1 MRFFVLILP
10 FLLFTICTLCTAAD
24 TTAIRHYNMDNGL
37 PANKVYFSM
46 QDKQGYIWFATENGV
61 VKYDGYTFKVFNER
75 NGLPSSDVWRLSEDN
90 FGRIWL
96 SCYANSLGY
105 IKNDKYYSVGP
116 KYNSPVR
123 LNYIRSSDNSTILV
137 SYRDRKYNIL
147 RVNADNSYSLIK
159 QLDDIWILYLATDN
173 SIYYLHERDRVIRQL
188 RYTGHNFSI
197 NKLCVLDTN
206 MLKWGMPYYNAGT
219 KIYGLAEGSQI
230 IKTKSKITCKEDT
243 VSLKRIT
250 GYPDEVALMY
260 EPFYDSLQ
268 IFGKYGTYFLS
279 DNLQLKKVLKYS
291 NYFDTIPSI
300 VYNIEDINSNK
311 WFMTSE
317 GVYLAYNKLAS
328 LSANRILQGG
338 TDITLIG
345 QLSNGS
351 VCWWNNKQLQLI
363 IVDSTNSKIERINLP
378 SKLLSLTEIDNNR
391 LLCCFTQE
399 LSIMELDLR
408 TKSLQYPFSK
418 KIIWFESAKIVD
430 YASDLDMKTRIGN
443 KAKILS
449 GYEHA
454 FFSWIKAID
463 KVTEGEYIIRFGTFV
478 GNIKENKNTVA
489 ISYNYYNK
497 FLKHNIDNN
506 KRTCYYYDNNKI
518 LVHDI
523 ANNNYKILSD
533 TLLQRLGI
541 NNIRAIT
548 TDRFNNI
555 FIQTNDHI
563 LLFNPVN
570 RVFKKLTSKLN
581 LAATK
586 MLIYK
591 DHLVLAGPQALCYAK
606 ISGEGKIGA
615 FYLCP
620 VIVKEAYSIVYDF
633 VINTCGVAYLNT
645 NKGLFNIR
653 YDSLIQTGKAIL
665 QDDLQILTLSASHP
679 YSKNIRNNDT
689 LLLSKEDNIVRLNA
703 INFYGKGERKYRY
716 RINGYSQ
723 WIESNTGEIFL
734 PSLKPERYYEVQCSV
749 SDDWWSSDFNKF
761 YLYKE
766 PYWWQSSKYV
776 RIFWVAGVLLFG
788 LLVFGIVITTR
799 YYVNKTN
806 EKKSRLL
813 DLELRA
819 LYSQINPHFI
829 FNTLSS
835 ALFFINK
842 QNFDEAYNH
851 VSKFSKLLRSYLNS
865 SQERYVTLAHEI
877 GMLRNYIELQQ
888 IRFEEKFDY
897 DITVDNKIPVDN
909 IKIPSLLLQPL
920 VENAINH
927 GLFHLKQKGRLLISF
942 RQGKNS
948 NEMVCTIDDN
958 GIGRQRAAE
967 IKKESTTQYTS
978 YGTKL
983 TRKLIDIFSEYE
995 HMNIYLE
1002 YIDKQLPDRGT
1013 TVQLTIRNLKYDA

>member
-37 PANKVYFSM
+37 PTNNIYYSI

-61 VKYDGYTFKVFNER
+61 IKYDGYTFKIFNER
-75 NGLPSSDVWRLSEDN
+75 DGLLSSDVWRLSEDN
-90 FGRIWL
+90 LGRIWL

-105 IKNDKYYSVGP
+105 IKDDKYYSVGP
-116 KYNSPVR
+116 KLNTTMR
-123 LNYIRSSDNSTILV
+123 LWYIRCNDSTTVLFYGDNAGLKMMRVDANDHYSIIQPSSEAGLLYLASDNSLFFESIANRAIKHL
-137 SYRDRKYNIL
+137 YFKNNKYYIEN
-147 RVNADNSYSLIK
+147 
-159 QLDDIWILYLATDN
+159 
-173 SIYYLHERDRVIRQL
+173 
-188 RYTGHNFSI
+188 
-197 NKLCVLDTN
+197 LCIIDSN
-206 MLKWGMPYYNAGT
+206 MGKWGMPYYNAG
-219 KIYGLAEGSQI
+219 KNIFGLMEGSQL
-230 IKTKSKITCKEDT
+230 IKTKNKINCNDDT
-243 VSLKRIT
+243 VSLKEIT
-250 GYPDEVALMY
+250 GYVDEIVLMY
-260 EPFYDSLQ
+260 EPYYDSLQ

-279 DNLQLKKVLKYS
+279 EDLKLKKVLQY
-291 NYFDTIPSI
+291 NHYFNKIPSI
-300 VYNIEDINSNK
+300 VQNIEDNNYNK
-311 WFMTSE
+311 WFVTSE
-317 GVYLAYNKLAS
+317 GIYLWYNNRAS
-328 LSANRILQGG
+328 LHKNELLDGG
-338 TDITLIG
+338 AGIRFMSK
-345 QLSNGS
+345 LSNGS
-351 VCWWNNKQLQLI
+351 TCWWNNKQLQLI
-363 IVDSTNSKIERINLP
+363 IIDNTNSKIDRITLP
-378 SKLLSLTEIDNNR
+378 SKLLSLTEITPDK

-399 LSIMELDLR
+399 SSMLELDLK
-408 TKSLQYPFSK
+408 TKSLKDPFPDKSL
-418 KIIWFESAKIVD
+418 WFESKNIAD
-430 YASDLDMKTRIGN
+430 YRAILDAKTRVGN
-443 KAKILS
+443 KAKSIRGYNSMYLS
-449 GYEHA
+449 Y
-454 FFSWIKAID
+454 IKGIEKIVNGKYIIQYAGIVGTIHDTTD
-463 KVTEGEYIIRFGTFV
+463 KVTVSHSVFDR
-478 GNIKENKNTVA
+478 
-489 ISYNYYNK
+489 
-497 FLKHNIDNN
+497 FLKLYFDRENNICLLWGKTSLLLYDIPTN
-506 KRTCYYYDNNKI
+506 KYITISDAALKQLGIKNIINIITDKYKNVFIHTNSHIVVFNLVNRTFKI
-518 LVHDI
+518 LNPQV
-523 ANNNYKILSD
+523 NLTNVKISLHND
-533 TLLQRLGI
+533 
-541 NNIRAIT
+541 NI
-548 TDRFNNI
+548 
-555 FIQTNDHI
+555 
-563 LLFNPVN
+563 V
-570 RVFKKLTSKLN
+570 
-581 LAATK
+581 
-586 MLIYK
+586 
-591 DHLVLAGPQALCYAK
+591 LVGPQALCYAK
-606 ISGEGKIGA
+606 IHGEGFFGEFSFLPI
-615 FYLCP
+615 
-620 VIVKEAYSIVYDF
+620 ISKEPFNTVYDF
-633 VINTCGVAYLNT
+633 AIGAKATAYINTD
-645 NKGLFNIR
+645 KGLYNF
-653 YDSLIQTGKAIL
+653 YVDSLISSVNPSVNNENKIL
-665 QDDLQILTLSASHP
+665 KLSINFP
-679 YSKNIRNNDT
+679 YNRTIKYSDT
-689 LLLSKEDNIVRLNA
+689 VFLSKEDNVIRLNA

-749 SDDWWSSDFNKF
+749 SDDWWSSDFNTF

-842 QNFDEAYNH
+842 KNFDEAYNH